1 MDHRITDADCIRAIY
16 YREITGDMESELAAL
31 RAENKRYR
39 DALQTI
45 ADEDWIKHGGV
56 KVHQRWGGI
65 AARALA
71 ANSLPIP
78 SE

>member
-1 MDHRITDADCIRAIY
+1 MEQVTESSGCIFRDLDCCDAVGEQI
-16 YREITGDMESELAAL
+16 AAL

-39 DALQTI
+39 EALQTI

-71 ANSLPIP
+71 ANYPAIP